1 MPSPNPAMISS
12 THRMNHRIQRHET
25 CDSTNER
32 ALREINHGAAQHGD
46 VVVAR
51 RQTSGRGRR
60 GSTWWSESPGGLYL
74 SMVWRPSREIH
85 AVVLTLAG
93 GLAALDCAQDLG
105 LTGGLLKWPND
116 VLVNGK
122 KLAGILAET
131 RGLDPS
137 QPSYVIGIGLNVSQT
152 DFPTTLTEERGVT
165 SLAQEGLGASLVQAE
180 ASLIHAL
187 AQRLS
192 QAEIDPQGLG
202 SDFLSASNLSGAEV
216 QVRCADQDH
225 QGRILDFE
233 IGAEPSLCLETGPG
247 AITRLVAAHINGLQ
261 RI

>member
-1 MPSPNPAMISS
+1 M
-12 THRMNHRIQRHET
+12 
-25 CDSTNER
+25 
-32 ALREINHGAAQHGD
+32 
-46 VVVAR
+46 
-51 RQTSGRGRR
+51 
-60 GSTWWSESPGGLYL
+60 
-74 SMVWRPSREIH
+74 
-85 AVVLTLAG
+85 
-93 GLAALDCAQDLG
+93 
-105 LTGGLLKWPND
+105 
-116 VLVNGK
+116 LVNGK

-165 SLAQEGLGASLVQAE
+165 SLAQEGLGAPLVQAE

-216 QVRCADQDH
+216 QVRCAGQDYR
-225 QGRILDFE
+225 GRILDFE